1 MNVLHMIITAVCRR
15 PTLRLL
21 CGFWFLSRFS
31 AVKLHATRRKILV
44 ESSVPDID
52 FPVFF
57 VQNPSVTHPA
67 HREYAFV
74 CANACMPQS
83 YAFWRLHT
91 YPPPA
96 VNRLLRRNGRVV
108 CSGRAQRVQL
118 ACPTTKMSLTTRVFV
133 AETSSVPSTS
143 SRGRGVPGSRNG
155 IRRKVNVYN
164 AYPPPIYAHTTYFT
178 GR

>member
-44 ESSVPDID
+44 ESSDPTSISP
-52 FPVFF
+52 FL
-57 VQNPSVTHPA
+57 VQNPSVTQPA
-67 HREYAFV
+67 HREYALV
-74 CANACMPQS
+74 CANACMPKS
-83 YAFWRLHT
+83 NAFRRLDT
-91 YPPPA
+91 DPPPA
-96 VNRLLRRNGRVV
+96 FNRLLRRNGRVV
-108 CSGRAQRVQL
+108 GSGRAQRVQL

-164 AYPPPIYAHTTYFT
+164 AYPPPIYAYTTYFA